1 MRFFR
6 QSMIGLFLAAV
17 TLGLMVYAAQI
28 VGSAVQDRMARET
41 QAPPARERVFAVNV
55 RQAVEQTEIPVLDTF
70 GEVHSRRT
78 LELRAAVGGRVLSLS
93 DRFEDGGT
101 VQAGDVLLRIDP
113 ADAQA
118 ALDRLQADLADA
130 EAEARDAARVLVLE
144 RDELAAASEQ
154 AALREKAYQRQVD
167 LQSRGVGTS
176 AAVETAELAASSA
189 RQAVLARRQSLTQA
203 EARIDQATT
212 RIARARIAV
221 SEAERKLADTTLIA
235 PFDGTLGATSVV
247 AGRLVNANER
257 LADLIDTTDLEVS
270 FVVSTAQY
278 ARLLDAQG
286 VLIPAPVTATL
297 DVSGV
302 DLMAEGT
309 LSRASATAGAGQTG
323 RLLFA
328 GLERPLGFQP
338 GDFVTLRVQEPA
350 LENVVRLPA
359 AAVDASNTVLVIGE
373 NDRLEQ
379 LSVDVLRRQG
389 DDVLVRGAGLPGR
402 EVVEARTPLLGAGV
416 AVRPL
421 RRDAPVAEAPAMV
434 ELTEERRAKLIAFVE
449 GNARMPQEAKARI
462 LARLAEPE
470 VPAEMVER
478 LESRMRG

>member
-41 QAPPARERVFAVNV
+41 KAPAARERVFAVNV
-55 RQAVEQTEIPVLDTF
+55 RQAEEQTEIPVLETF
-70 GEVHSRRT
+70 GEVQSRRT

-144 RDELAAASEQ
+144 RDELTAASEQ
-154 AALREKAYQRQVD
+154 AGLREKAYQRQVD

-278 ARLLDAQG
+278 ARLLDADG
-286 VLIPAPVTATL
+286 VLIRAPVTATL

-302 DLMAEGT
+302 DLVAEGT
-309 LSRASATAGAGQTG
+309 LRRASATAGSGQTG

-373 NDRLEQ
+373 SDRLDQ
-379 LSVDVLRRQG
+379 LSVDLVRRQG
-389 DDVLVRGAGLPGR
+389 DDVLVRGAGLQGR

-421 RRDAPVAEAPAMV
+421 RRDAPAVDAPAMV

-449 GNARMPQEAKARI
+449 GNERMPQEAKARM

-470 VPAEMVER
+470 VPVEIVER